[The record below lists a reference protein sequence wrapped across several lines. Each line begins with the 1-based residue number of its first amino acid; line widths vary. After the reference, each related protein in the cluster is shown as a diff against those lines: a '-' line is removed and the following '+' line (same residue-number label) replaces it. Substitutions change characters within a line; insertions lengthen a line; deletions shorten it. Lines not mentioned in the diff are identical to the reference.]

1 MDTGGFAAGMGV
13 AAFWLFIA
21 AVSVAGIWSDQRNKQ
36 EKQRTI
42 REMLARSGDLNQ
54 EAADRLLAMLEGD
67 RRAEAQSTKDG
78 LSIAYRILFG
88 IAPGLL
94 LLGLFVG
101 EFMKLVGVAALVACV
116 GGGLMFA
123 AQGIRVEDDPG
134 RGR

>member
-1 MDTGGFAAGMGV
+1 MDTGGLAAGIGV

-42 REMLARSGDLNQ
+42 REMMARSGDLNQ
-54 EAADRLLAMLEGD
+54 DAVDRLVAIVEGD
-67 RRAEAQSTKDG
+67 RRADAQSTKDG
-78 LSIAYRILFG
+78 LAIAYRILFG

-101 EFMKLVGVAALVACV
+101 EFVKLMGVAALVACV

-123 AQGIRVEDDPG
+123 AQGIRVDNDPG
-134 RGR
+134 PGR